1 MNILG
6 YAKHNKDKDFIDLP
20 FNDVDAL
27 ILAELAYVNFDLAVG
42 NYDFVPFKDVVIK
55 DAKDFYYG
63 SVDYALNEKLF
74 DILKTSKRYQDVKVG
89 FCRSSIDEKKAKQFF
104 ALTFLLP
111 NRIAYVAFRGT
122 DVSILGWKEDLM
134 IAYKDGIP
142 GQEDAVKYIKD
153 ISKLF
158 TGKFYIGG
166 HSKGGNLALYSALHM
181 GPRLEN
187 RLIKVY
193 SFDGPGFR
201 KDIKLL
207 ESFERIKD
215 KVVKY
220 LTSNDMVG
228 VIYNGVPNPK
238 VIFSTGILLG
248 GHGPFRWQINSFTND
263 FIYTSDRILFSHLN
277 EKALMEWLREM
288 SDEDKKMAVDVLL
301 DVLSECETV
310 YDLLLKAGRIIT
322 HGKETF
328 ENYSPYQRE
337 KAKEIYKRLGQYFL
351 AAYSPRQYLLAKK
364 NQSPSDDE
372 DE

>member
-6 YAKHNKDKDFIDLP
+6 YAKHNKDKDFIELP

-27 ILAELAYVNFDLAVG
+27 ILAELAYVNFDLAIG
-42 NYDFVPFKDVVIK
+42 NYDFVAFKDIVVADPK
-55 DAKDFYYG
+55 AFYYG
-63 SVDYALNEKLF
+63 SVDYAMNEKLF
-74 DILKTSKRYQDVKVG
+74 DVLKESKRYQDVKVG
-89 FCRSSIDEKKAKQFF
+89 FPRASIDEKKDKQFF
-104 ALTFLLP
+104 AITFLLP
-111 NRIAYVAFRGT
+111 NRIAYVAYRGT
-122 DVSILGWKEDLM
+122 DISILGWKEDLM
-134 IAYKDGIP
+134 LAYKDTMP
-142 GQEDAVKYIKD
+142 GQADAEAYIKD

-158 TGKFYIGG
+158 TGKFYLGG
-166 HSKGGNLALYSALHM
+166 HSKGGNLALFTALHM
-181 GPRLEN
+181 GIRLEN

-201 KDIKLL
+201 KDIKLM

-215 KVVKY
+215 KVVKI

-248 GHGPFRWQINSFTND
+248 GHAPFRWQISSAKND
-263 FIYTSDRILFSHLN
+263 FIYTKDRILFSKLN
-277 EKALMEWLREM
+277 EEALMNWLTEM
-288 SDEDKKMAVDVLL
+288 SDEDKKLAVHVLL

-310 YDLLLKAGRIIT
+310 YDLLLKAGRVIAN
-322 HGKETF
+322 GKKTF
-328 ENYSPYQRE
+328 ENYSPEQRE
-337 KAKEIYKRLGQYFL
+337 KAIEIYKRLGKYFL

-364 NQSPSDDE
+364 SQEESNKE